1 MLNSLEDQNEAE
13 IIETTINT
21 LYKQMETLAKKHEKS
36 RKRHL
41 RNKKQK
47 TNPLKYS
54 TNISFLEPSIL
65 EKTYAK
71 REKKP
76 MTEEDIFMA
85 KRSSN
90 FKNIYGYYC
99 K

>member
-41 RNKKQK
+41 RNKK
-47 TNPLKYS
+47 
-54 TNISFLEPSIL
+54 
-65 EKTYAK
+65 
-71 REKKP
+71 
-76 MTEEDIFMA
+76 
-85 KRSSN
+85 
-90 FKNIYGYYC
+90 
-99 K
+99 